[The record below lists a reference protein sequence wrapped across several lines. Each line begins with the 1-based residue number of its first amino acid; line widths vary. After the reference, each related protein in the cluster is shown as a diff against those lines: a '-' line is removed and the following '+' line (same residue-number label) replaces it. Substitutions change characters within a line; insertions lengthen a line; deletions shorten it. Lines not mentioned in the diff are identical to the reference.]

1 MLSGFQVVEIA
12 STAAG
17 THAGRLLAEAGL
29 SVLRLEIDGTP
40 PLQDFPP
47 LAADGNSVAYL
58 SANGKKSVLRVKAAD
73 RALISKWIAASDAFI
88 TDRRDWFTERSRG
101 TTCHI
106 RPTEGVLPGDLDLP
120 SGDVLLQAACGAASV
135 TGRLA
140 GPPVAIGI
148 PIGDLAAGYFAALG
162 VTNGLIEEGPQL
174 LSVRGID
181 AIVAL
186 LSYMGTCYVVSGEDV
201 GFIGSGHPYIVPYGA
216 FPASDGYVIVGAFTQ
231 AFWRKLC
238 TMLDHNDWAG
248 DPRFK
253 TFVNRRDNRDILN
266 GMLDEVFRQNTVAH
280 WVDRLRE
287 ADVPHAPVH
296 SLRQAVRQPVMTA
309 RAMTTS
315 VDGRRYFNT
324 PIINL
329 AGGSGPLTR
338 PAVSPD
344 WRACLGR
351 LGLDTPDI
359 AALVAKASVVPINTL
374 GSRKGE

>member
-1 MLSGFQVVEIA
+1 MLSRFQVVEIA

-29 SVLRLEIDGTP
+29 SVLRLELDDAP
-40 PLQDFPP
+40 PLQSLPP
-47 LAADGNSVAYL
+47 LDENGTSIAYL
-58 SANGKKSVLRVKAAD
+58 SANGKKSVLRVRAAD
-73 RALISKWIAASDAFI
+73 RALIARLIAASDAFI
-88 TDRRDWFTERSRG
+88 TDHRGWFAVRSRG
-101 TTCHI
+101 TTCHVL
-106 RPTEGVLPGDLDLP
+106 PTDGVLQDDLDLP

-135 TGRLA
+135 TGRLS
-140 GPPVAIGI
+140 GPPVTIGI
-148 PIGDLAAGYFAALG
+148 PIGDVAAGYFTALG
-162 VTNGLIEEGPQL
+162 VMNGLIEDKPQL

-238 TMLDHNDWAG
+238 TMLDHNDWAN

-266 GMLDEVFRQNTVAH
+266 GMLDAVFRQNTVAY
-280 WVDRLRE
+280 WVDRLRD

-296 SLRQAVRQPVMTA
+296 SLRQAVQQPVMAA
-309 RAMTTS
+309 RAMTATIN
-315 VDGRRYFNT
+315 GRRYFNT

-329 AGGSGPLTR
+329 AGGGGPLTR

-351 LGLDTPDI
+351 LGLAAADI
-359 AALVAKASVVPINTL
+359 AALVAKAAVDPVTPL
-374 GSRKGE
+374 GSSKGG